1 MLGMEMPGMDG
12 MKMDGMKMD
21 EMKMPADQQAES
33 KKGTVNYGMEGMDRV
48 EGRREAIGMRP
59 GWSMGVEGL
68 STVVR
73 ILPPELYEQITGDKG
88 HEGHKIKEKKK

>member
-1 MLGMEMPGMDG
+1 MDG
-12 MKMDGMKMD
+12 MKMDGMKTPD
-21 EMKMPADQQAES
+21 AGYSES
-33 KKGTVNYGMEGMDRV
+33 LDAAANYGMEGMDRV

-73 ILPPELYEQITGDKG
+73 ILPPEQFDTIMNSENHSGRQMHDMQ
-88 HEGHKIKEKKK
+88 KK